1 MNYEHFG
8 EFLRELRLSRNM
20 TREQLAQDICTP
32 KQIYRIEKGVYEPSL
47 YLINQLSIK
56 FNMDLN
62 EYFKMYFSNN
72 TIVGLEGVQTINA
85 ALESGN
91 LPLLKSLVDKYE
103 KLEEF
108 KKGGNLQHIYY
119 GKALC
124 SALLDND
131 YETSLDYCFKGI
143 QIEYPEFSLNKIH
156 KNTYSNVGIALLNC
170 ISQNY
175 FAMNEF
181 NNGMKVLFKLLH
193 VLETYILTS
202 PYPMFQ
208 ASQFSK
214 KIYQVV
220 LCNISAALLDNG
232 EIKNSLLYVDK
243 GIQFSV
249 KENNLRFLP
258 DLLLMKFRI
267 LYKEQNYEEAREYY
281 NRTIYLYKI
290 TNKTNEISDLENLA
304 KSDYPELF
312 TE

>member
-62 EYFKMYFSNN
+62 EYFKMYFTNN
-72 TIVGLEGVQTINA
+72 TIVGLEGINSINT
-85 ALESGN
+85 ALESGDMT
-91 LPLLKSLVDKYE
+91 LLKSLVDKYE

-124 SALLDND
+124 SALLDKD
-131 YETSLDYCFKGI
+131 YKTSLDYCFKGI
-143 QIEYPEFSLNKIH
+143 QVEYPEFNISRIN

-175 FAMNEF
+175 FAMNQY
-181 NNGMKVLFKLLH
+181 NNGMKVLFELLN
-193 VLETYILTS
+193 VLETYVLTS

-214 KIYQVV
+214 KIYQAV
-220 LCNISAALLDNG
+220 LCNISASLLDNG
-232 EIKNSLLYVDK
+232 EIENALDYVEK
-243 GIQFSV
+243 GIQFSI

-258 DLLLMKFRI
+258 DLLLMKFKI
-267 LYKEQNYEEAREYY
+267 FYHKKNYEVAKEYY
-281 NRTIYLYKI
+281 TRTIYLYKI
-290 TNKTNEISDLENLA
+290 INKENKISELE
-304 KSDYPELF
+304 KSSITEYPEIF
-312 TE
+312 KE